1 VIDTDDRL
9 LEELIS
15 EELAGV
21 TFVRDYVQL
30 QFGSPPTLNAYTPI
44 TVRSQG
50 AASRS
55 GDRGFAQALVAQ
67 LDKRVRNVRKLPS
80 ERLEILFDDA
90 SAIEISLRSED
101 YQGPEAFQYF
111 GRQGAVLIE

>member
-1 VIDTDDRL
+1 MDSDSRL

-21 TFVRDYVQL
+21 TFVRDYLQL
-30 QFGSPPTLNAYTPI
+30 QFGSPPTLNVYTPV
-44 TVRSQG
+44 TVRIG
-50 AASRS
+50 GIAFRT
-55 GDRGFAQALVAQ
+55 GDAGFAHALVAQ
-67 LDKRVRNVRKLPS
+67 LDKTVRDVRREPS
-80 ERLEILFDDA
+80 QRLEILFDDG

-111 GRQGAVLIE
+111 GKQGALIIE